1 MKQYA
6 KQFYNSDRWKHCRRA
21 YIQKRM
27 LIDGGVCEEC
37 GINQGYIVHHKIH
50 ITEQNI
56 NDTSITLNESNLM
69 YVCKEC
75 HDSYDGHGV
84 KGRKGK
90 ELSVVFSTDGQPIRR
105 LK

>member
-1 MKQYA
+1 MGRHKFYSSKKWQDCRNAYA
-6 KQFYNSDRWKHCRRA
+6 SSKRW
-21 YIQKRM
+21 
-27 LIDGGVCEEC
+27 LCERCLEK
-37 GINQGYIVHHKIH
+37 GLYHKGAIVHHKIY

-56 NDTSITLNESNLM
+56 NDTSITLNEKNLM

-90 ELSVVFSTDGQPIRR
+90 ELSVIFSTDGQPIRR